1 MKISC
6 NKCKA
11 TYTID
16 ASRLPDSEIK
26 IPCKKCGQ
34 PIKLKK
40 GDPAHESPQ
49 EKLNSEESKKPSR
62 VAYKDS
68 LFSKV
73 ISGIDIQSLNKR
85 KLSVCTVLFLIILAI
100 QMNPI
105 RNVLFENHLFH
116 SIDSGAEAVIDENMK
131 RATISFAVAR
141 SINGVISII
150 QESQLSIQPAG
161 LGISLAAGQFLDP
174 VNDLIERFSWIM
186 LLSLISLGIM
196 KVLIHVSSWL
206 SIDVFL
212 SFGLLFILLGMFLK
226 ESKREILFAIAK
238 KALLGAIIIRFA
250 VPVVA
255 HLNQKVYYSVLE
267 REYNEATAEL
277 EHTNKE
283 LNKLNEDMEEGKIK
297 EESSGWMS
305 KLDDVKKSV
314 AEIADLKTKISAIKK
329 KAGNMAETLVRL
341 SVVFLLNTVL
351 LPIGFLWLFMK
362 VTRML
367 FGSQF
372 AFNLEQRFRAK
383 IFQSKK
389 TESTATAAA

>member
-1 MKISC
+1 
-6 NKCKA
+6 
-11 TYTID
+11 
-16 ASRLPDSEIK
+16 
-26 IPCKKCGQ
+26 
-34 PIKLKK
+34 
-40 GDPAHESPQ
+40 
-49 EKLNSEESKKPSR
+49 
-62 VAYKDS
+62 V
-68 LFSKV
+68 F
-73 ISGIDIQSLNKR
+73 
-85 KLSVCTVLFLIILAI
+85 
-100 QMNPI
+100 
-105 RNVLFENHLFH
+105 FENHLFS
-116 SIDSGAEAVIDENMK
+116 SIDRGAEAVIDENMK

-150 QESQLSIQPAG
+150 QESELSIQPGG
-161 LGISLAAGQFLDP
+161 LGVSMAAGQFLDP

-206 SIDVFL
+206 SIDIFL
-212 SFGLLFILLGMFLK
+212 SFGLLFILLGMFLT
-226 ESKREILFAIAK
+226 ENKREILFAIAK
-238 KALLGAIIIRFA
+238 KALIGAIIIRFA

-267 REYNEATAEL
+267 GEYKVATAEL
-277 EHTNKE
+277 EQSNKE
-283 LNKLNEDMEEGKIK
+283 LSKLDEDMEEKPTK

-305 KLDDVKKSV
+305 KFNDAKESV
-314 AEIADLKTKISAIKK
+314 AKIADFKIKISAIKK
-329 KAGNMAETLVRL
+329 TVGNMADTLVRL

-372 AFNLEQRFRAK
+372 AFNLEQSFRAK

>member
-1 MKISC
+1 MKVSC

-16 ASRLPDSEIK
+16 ASRLPDSEIQ

-40 GDPAHESPQ
+40 GDPAHESTQ
-49 EKLNSEESKKPSR
+49 ETLNSEESKKSSR

-68 LFSKV
+68 LFSKL

-85 KLSVCTVLFLIILAI
+85 KLSVCAGLFLILLAI

-105 RNVLFENHLFH
+105 RNMLFENHLFH
-116 SIDSGAEAVIDENMK
+116 AIDSGAEAVIDENMK
-131 RATISFAVAR
+131 RATVSFAVAR

-150 QESQLSIQPAG
+150 QESHLSIQPAG
-161 LGISLAAGQFLDP
+161 LGISMAAGQFLDP

-186 LLSLISLGIM
+186 LLSLISLGVM

-206 SIDVFL
+206 SVDIFL
-212 SFGLLFILLGMFLK
+212 SFGLLFILLGMFLT
-226 ESKREILFAIAK
+226 ENKREILFAIAK
-238 KALLGAIIIRFA
+238 KALIGAIIIRFA

-267 REYNEATAEL
+267 SEYTAATAEL

-283 LNKLNEDMEEGKIK
+283 LSKLNQEMEESPTS

-305 KLDDVKKSV
+305 KFSDVKNSV
-314 AEIADLKTKISAIKK
+314 AEIADLRTKIAAIKQK
-329 KAGNMAETLVRL
+329 VGNMAETLVRL
-341 SVVFLLNTVL
+341 SVVFILNTVL

-362 VTRML
+362 ITRML

-372 AFNLEQRFRAK
+372 AFDLEQRFRAK
-383 IFQSKK
+383 IFRTNKA
-389 TESTATAAA
+389 ESTATAAA